1 MLGDRLERWRLAG
14 YLATETA
21 RRLQIDV
28 VQNNT
33 RVTRVEKLQ
42 LKRRRNYIFTFHCEY
57 KAKAEGTIQELQL
70 LMLLQCKRKVAKV
83 VRPKKVEKSLR
94 RMSGCTR

>member
-1 MLGDRLERWRLAG
+1 MFGDRLKRWRLAG

-33 RVTRVEKLQ
+33 RVARVEKLQ
-42 LKRRRNYIFTFHCEY
+42 LKRRIIYIFTIHCEY
-57 KAKAEGTIQELQL
+57 KAKVEETIQ
-70 LMLLQCKRKVAKV
+70 
-83 VRPKKVEKSLR
+83 
-94 RMSGCTR
+94 

>member
-1 MLGDRLERWRLAG
+1 MLGDRLKRWRLAG

-33 RVTRVEKLQ
+33 RVARVEKLQ
-42 LKRRRNYIFTFHCEY
+42 LQRRRRRNYIFTFHCEY
-57 KAKAEGTIQELQL
+57 KAKAEGTI
-70 LMLLQCKRKVAKV
+70 K
-83 VRPKKVEKSLR
+83 
-94 RMSGCTR
+94 

>member
-33 RVTRVEKLQ
+33 RVARVEKLQ

-57 KAKAEGTIQELQL
+57 KAKAEKLYNS
-70 LMLLQCKRKVAKV
+70 C
-83 VRPKKVEKSLR
+83 S
-94 RMSGCTR
+94 C